1 MRGLSRW
8 GFTAAVVGLMGS
20 TLAHAQEPTGS
31 AFGPGEQAQ
40 YRVKYLG
47 LTAGTATVTVGAPMT
62 QWGQS
67 VWPIVSTAKSDDLVG
82 VYPIKS
88 RFVTYWNAGSQRVTG
103 SDLHS
108 EENRKRRRQR
118 IQLTADGAGAKV
130 IKQKESDP
138 PRESEHTLPEGTMD
152 VAGATF
158 ALRGQELVVG
168 RSYAYPVFTG
178 SKQFTLSATVEG
190 RETVS
195 TPAGAKDTFRVRVR
209 TDFGGKLE
217 SKRDMVAYLTTDSH
231 HVPVRIEADFALG
244 TVVAELTDYKPGR
257 VVAAVAR
264 ADNSGD

>member
-20 TLAHAQEPTGS
+20 SLTYAQEPTG
-31 AFGPGEQAQ
+31 AAVGPGEQSQ
-40 YRVKYLG
+40 YRVRYLG
-47 LTAGTATVTVGAPMT
+47 LTAGSATVTVGAPMT

-67 VWPIVSTAKSDDLVG
+67 VWPIVSMAKSDDVVG

-88 RFVTYWNAGSQRVTG
+88 RFVSYWDAGARRVTG

-118 IQLTADGAGAKV
+118 IQLSADGTGATV
-130 IKQKESDP
+130 VKQKESDP

-158 ALRGQELVVG
+158 ALRGQELAVG

-178 SKQFTLSATVEG
+178 SKQFTMRATVEG
-190 RETVS
+190 REKVT
-195 TPAGAKDTFRVRVR
+195 TPAGAHDAFKVRVH
-209 TDFGGKLE
+209 TEFDGKLT
-217 SKRDMVAYLTTDSH
+217 SNRDMVAYLSADEH
-231 HVPVRIEADFALG
+231 HVPLRIEADFALG

-257 VVAAVAR
+257 VVTVAR

>member
-1 MRGLSRW
+1 MRSLSSW

-20 TLAHAQEPTGS
+20 ALAHAQEPTGT

-40 YRVKYLG
+40 YRVRYLG

-88 RFVTYWNAGSQRVTG
+88 RFVSYWDAGTQRVTG

-118 IQLTADGAGAKV
+118 IQLTADGTGAKV
-130 IKQKESDP
+130 IKQKENDP
-138 PRESEHTLPEGTMD
+138 PRESDHALPQGTLD

-158 ALRGQELVVG
+158 ALRGQELTVG
-168 RSYAYPVFTG
+168 RSFEYPVFTG
-178 SKQFTLSATVEG
+178 SKQFNLRATVEG

-195 TPAGAKDTFRVRVR
+195 TPAGARDTFRVRVH
-209 TDFGGKLE
+209 TEFGGKLE
-217 SKRDMVAYLTTDSH
+217 SKRDMVAYLSADAH

-244 TVVAELTDYKPGR
+244 TIVAELTDYKPGR
-257 VVAAVAR
+257 VVTVAR
-264 ADNSGD
+264 ADNSDD

>member
-8 GFTAAVVGLMGS
+8 GFTAAVVGLLGS
-20 TLAHAQEPTGS
+20 TMAHAQEPSGA

-40 YRVKYLG
+40 YRVRYLG
-47 LTAGTATVTVGAPMT
+47 LTAGSATVTVGAPMT
-62 QWGQS
+62 QWGQR
-67 VWPIVSTAKSDDLVG
+67 VWPIVATAKSDDLVG

-88 RFVTYWNAGSQRVTG
+88 RFVTYWDAGAGRVTG

-108 EENRKRRRQR
+108 EENHKRRRQR

-138 PRESEHTLPEGTMD
+138 PHETEHALSAGTLD

-178 SKQFTLSATVEG
+178 SKQFTLRATVEG
-190 RETVS
+190 RERVT
-195 TPAGAKDTFRVRVR
+195 TPAGARDVFRLRVQ
-209 TDFGGKLE
+209 TDFGGKLDA
-217 SKRDMVAYLTTDSH
+217 KRDMVAYLSADEH
-231 HVPVRIEADFALG
+231 HVPVRVEADFALG

-257 VVAAVAR
+257 VVTVAR